1 MKLTLNPPFDPD
13 EALSIVDGDKEL
25 FLELVSVFRENYP
38 TELSSIRDAIGLNDS
53 EALRRASH
61 HFKGTLSALAARP
74 ASDAAVRL
82 EDMGRDADLSQAEA
96 AFDHIEKSVQA
107 LESALS
113 DWVNDVR

>member
-1 MKLTLNPPFDPD
+1 
-13 EALSIVDGDKEL
+13 
-25 FLELVSVFRENYP
+25 
-38 TELSSIRDAIGLNDS
+38 
-53 EALRRASH
+53 
-61 HFKGTLSALAARP
+61 LAARP